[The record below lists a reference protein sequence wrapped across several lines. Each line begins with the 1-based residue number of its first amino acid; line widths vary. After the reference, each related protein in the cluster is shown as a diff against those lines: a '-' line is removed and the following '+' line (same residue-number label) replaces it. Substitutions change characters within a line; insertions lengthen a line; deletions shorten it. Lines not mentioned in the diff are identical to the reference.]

1 MSNLRHDLWHE
12 LIGRSITGINHQYV
26 FITLEESWLKQLRAQ
41 YMLGIEEPKLRL
53 PGVLGKYKTNSEYTI
68 STAYYPEGIGRFK
81 PRIIAE
87 RIDEPGCE
95 WQLKLIRRRY

>member
-1 MSNLRHDLWHE
+1 M
-12 LIGRSITGINHQYV
+12 NHQHV

-41 YMLGIEEPKLRL
+41 YMLGVEEPALKLYE
-53 PGVLGKYKTNSEYTI
+53 VLGKYKTNSDYKI
-68 STAYYPEGIGRFK
+68 STAYYPEGAGRFK

-87 RIDEPGCE
+87 RIDKPGCE